1 MNNKATSPLAVCV
14 SAHHPSPSPP
24 SAFVIVRLFPS
35 SYLRFSPPLSS
46 PPASPLLA
54 LTYSTSERRF
64 YSFSPLHHSF
74 PTSPPPPSHP
84 FISVVLPALPP
95 SIHPVSLPPLRKT
108 DALTKF
114 FSSKKCVGGGIRKL
128 ILSVGAVA
136 ELDVRT
142 IHTHT
147 GWGGALL
154 CFAAHIQKQE
164 QTPEARSRARCYYS
178 PMKNKQ
184 RK

>member
-35 SYLRFSPPLSS
+35 SYLRFSLPLSS

-64 YSFSPLHHSF
+64 YSLSPLHHSF
-74 PTSPPPPSHP
+74 PTPPPSRP
-84 FISVVLPALPP
+84 FISVVLPAPLP
-95 SIHPVSLPPLRKT
+95 SIHPVSLPPLWKT

-114 FSSKKCVGGGIRKL
+114 FFVQKGGGVDAFGR
-128 ILSVGAVA
+128 GRRRAGYA
-136 ELDVRT
+136 HYP
-142 IHTHT
+142 HTHT
-147 GWGGALL
+147 RGGGALL

-184 RK
+184 KK

>member
-1 MNNKATSPLAVCV
+1 MNNKATSLLAVCV

-54 LTYSTSERRF
+54 LTYSTSERCF
-64 YSFSPLHHSF
+64 HSFSPLHHSF
-74 PTSPPPPSHP
+74 PPRL
-84 FISVVLPALPP
+84 VL
-95 SIHPVSLPPLRKT
+95 SSLL
-108 DALTKF
+108 
-114 FSSKKCVGGGIRKL
+114 FSSFRPPRFSPSSTENRCFNKVFFIQKVGGGKL

-136 ELDVRT
+136 ELDTCT
-142 IHTHT
+142 IPTHTNTHTHT
-147 GWGGALL
+147 WGGGALL

-178 PMKNKQ
+178 LMKNKH
-184 RK
+184 KK